1 MTISS
6 LTRLKDKT
14 SALFK
19 STAGKDTTMLTSPTE
34 SQSLNT
40 SPSSAPST
48 TSPSKDYLSPSE
60 YFKQVSQQ
68 YTKLQE
74 AALSAAEPGI
84 LEMSKPLENINPS
97 SDTSP
102 IYFQYRYALYG
113 NGAPCL
119 IQDDSAYP
127 FPEETTQEFLIE
139 EHIKKL
145 QPGQTLKVAGY
156 QANMGM
162 VYKTKAE
169 VPKLPEISDPVGS
182 IGGYVSSPKKFTY
195 PIAEPPSIID
205 KKDLLGMPAG
215 ASQKIYLK
223 KNLGVS
229 TTFAD
234 GLTAGQAATLIKKH
248 LDSYGGN
255 GVTLNSASSPSNFY
269 GTGLAGLVGGAAGYN
284 GLGKTLEKVTNYTPT
299 VAKGKSGHYSAEDI
313 KAIKAGKFDYMLD
326 KSDAIP
332 VELQIV
338 ETPTGR
344 KFRDEEE

>member
-6 LTRLKDKT
+6 LTRLKHKA
-14 SALFK
+14 SELVKNALSGISS
-19 STAGKDTTMLTSPTE
+19 STEPSSLTE
-34 SQSLNT
+34 SQSLSTNV
-40 SPSSAPST
+40 SSAPST
-48 TSPSKDYLSPSE
+48 TSQSKGYVSPKE
-60 YFKQVSQQ
+60 YFK
-68 YTKLQE
+68 LQSE
-74 AALSAAEPGI
+74 ALSAAEPGY
-84 LEMSKPLENINPS
+84 LEMTKTLENINPS

-127 FPEETTQEFLIE
+127 FPEGTEVEAIITD
-139 EHIKKL
+139 HIAKL
-145 QPGQTLKVAGY
+145 QPGQTLRAAGY

-182 IGGYVSSPKKFTY
+182 IGGYISFPKKFTY
-195 PIAEPPSIID
+195 PIAEPVSIID

-223 KNLGVS
+223 KMGVAAA
-229 TTFAD
+229 FAD
-234 GLTAGQAATLIKKH
+234 SLTAGQAASIIKTH
-248 LDSYGGN
+248 IESGMQ
-255 GVTLNSASSPSNFY
+255 NSANNPNFY

-284 GLGKTLEKVTNYTPT
+284 GLGKTLESVTNYTPT